1 KLLRENIK
9 GITKPAIRRLAR
21 RGGVKR
27 ISAGIYE
34 NARSA
39 LKDFLTDVLRDTVS
53 YVEYERKKTVTVMEI
68 LLALKR
74 RGRTIYVQRQI
85 NLYETEDISLSLLK
99 QNISSSRT
107 SFAVYVDNDYH
118 FDSLGLVPPP
128 LKKQKPKQI
137 ATNMRVVIDLS
148 FDSLM
153 TDMEITSVSSQLTR
167 CYAANRSTSRPVNL
181 FFTSYG
187 QRIQNRFDTKIQSH
201 TNWKDVVFDT
211 KSYLERF
218 DKNDLVY
225 LTADATDV
233 VDELNENKVYVIG
246 GIVDKNRH
254 KNLCY
259 DKAKEE
265 NIATAQ
271 LPIENCIKL
280 TTRKV
285 LAINHECKDWQKAFL
300 EVIPQRKFN
309 DEGKKKRRIRKDT
322 GTIDLK
328 GDIPDTVQNGLVK
341 EYESSEQV

>member
-1 KLLRENIK
+1 MEL
-9 GITKPAIRRLAR
+9 GISTFTC
-21 RGGVKR
+21 
-27 ISAGIYE
+27 
-34 NARSA
+34 
-39 LKDFLTDVLRDTVS
+39 LK
-53 YVEYERKKTVTVMEI
+53 
-68 LLALKR
+68 
-74 RGRTIYVQRQI
+74 
-85 NLYETEDISLSLLK
+85 
-99 QNISSSRT
+99 
-107 SFAVYVDNDYH
+107 FAVYVDNDYH
-118 FDSLGLVPPP
+118 LDSLGLVQLP
-128 LKKQKPKQI
+128 LKKPKPKQI
-137 ATNMRVVIDLS
+137 ASNIRVVIDLS

-201 TNWKDVVFDT
+201 INWKDVIFDT

-233 VDELNENKVYVIG
+233 IDELNENKVYIIG

-285 LAINHECKDWQKAFL
+285 LAINHVFEILVRWLECKDWQKAFL

-309 DEGKKKRRIRKDT
+309 DEGKKKRRIRKNA

-328 GDIPDTVQNGLVK
+328 DDIPDTVQDGLAK
-341 EYESSEQV
+341 EYEPSEQM